1 MQKTSYRRWITLAII
16 SISGGV
22 SFDLAYL
29 RYIYQIPM
37 AKFMGFSN
45 TEIGLIMSTFGIT
58 AILLYAPSGVIADKF
73 SHRKM
78 ITAAML
84 ITGLLGL
91 VMATYP
97 PLWVMLVIQVAFAIT
112 TILMLWSVSI
122 KAASLL
128 GDHHEQGK
136 IMGWMEGLRGVGVMS
151 LAVFTMWA
159 FSRFAP
165 DDPSSLK
172 TVILIY
178 SMVYI
183 LLGLLCWFFVSDGP
197 RQCEEDVAQENN
209 AFRLIDIVSVL
220 RISTTWYCSLIIFG
234 VYTIY
239 AILSYSTNYLTEMYG
254 MTLVAASYMGIVIN
268 KIFRAMCGP
277 LGGLITTYSRIKSP
291 TRVIQI
297 LAVISTVTLGAL
309 LITNSNPPSVAV
321 GIGLILLLAFTCY
334 ASRGLYFACP
344 GEAKT
349 PTRIMGTTVGICSVI
364 GFLPDVFVYPVIGHW
379 QDSLPAEEAYRN
391 MWLMGLGAVCLV
403 IVFTFL
409 LSRKIRA
416 ASPEVAPV
424 TSPAQEVAGE

>member
-1 MQKTSYRRWITLAII
+1 MQHSPWRRWITLAII
-16 SISGGV
+16 SFSGGV

-58 AILLYAPSGVIADKF
+58 AIILYAPSGVIADKF

-78 ITAAML
+78 ITSAMI
-84 ITGLLGL
+84 ITGLLGFI
-91 VMATYP
+91 MATYP
-97 PLWVMLVIQVAFAIT
+97 PLWVMLLIQVAFAIT

-122 KAASLL
+122 KAASML
-128 GDHHEQGK
+128 GDSSEQGK

-165 DDPSSLK
+165 DDANSLK
-172 TVILIY
+172 TVIMIY
-178 SMVYI
+178 SVVYI
-183 LLGLLCWFFVSDGP
+183 LLGILCWFFVADGTSQNAPGAVADKKTFQLSDI
-197 RQCEEDVAQENN
+197 
-209 AFRLIDIVSVL
+209 LSVL

-254 MTLVAASYMGIVIN
+254 MSLVAASYMGIVIN
-268 KIFRAMCGP
+268 KIFRAFCGP
-277 LGGLITTYSRIKSP
+277 LGGIITTYSRVKSP

-297 LAVISTVTLGAL
+297 LSVVSALTLAAL
-309 LITNSNPPSVAV
+309 LATNSQPQSVAI

-344 GEAKT
+344 GEART
-349 PTRIMGTTVGICSVI
+349 PTFIMGTTVGICSVI
-364 GFLPDVFVYPVIGHW
+364 GFLPDVFVYPIVGHW
-379 QDSLPAEEAYRN
+379 QDTLPAAEAYRN
-391 MWLMGLGAVCLV
+391 MWMMGLCAVCMV
-403 IVFTFL
+403 IVFTL
-409 LSRKIRA
+409 LLFRKIKGEEQCR
-416 ASPEVAPV
+416 SI
-424 TSPAQEVAGE
+424 TSLE

>member
-1 MQKTSYRRWITLAII
+1 MQQHAYRRWITLAII
-16 SISGGV
+16 SFSGGV

-58 AILLYAPSGVIADKF
+58 AIILYAPSGVIADKF

-78 ITAAML
+78 ITFAMV

-91 VMATYP
+91 IMMTYP
-97 PLWVMLVIQVAFAIT
+97 PLWIMLLIQVAFAIT

-122 KAASLL
+122 KAASML
-128 GDHHEQGK
+128 GDRSEQGK

-165 DDPSSLK
+165 DDPDSLK

-178 SMVYI
+178 SVVYI
-183 LLGLLCWFFVSDGP
+183 ALGILCWFFVSDGIS
-197 RQCEEDVAQENN
+197 RARETTGQQKERFQ
-209 AFRLIDIVSVL
+209 LSDIVSVL
-220 RISTTWYCSLIIFG
+220 RISTTWYCSMIIFG

-254 MTLVAASYMGIVIN
+254 MSVVAASYMGIVIN

-291 TRVIQI
+291 TRVIQLLSAI
-297 LAVISTVTLGAL
+297 GAL
-309 LITNSNPPSVAV
+309 TLIALLATNSNPQSVAV
-321 GIGLILLLAFTCY
+321 GISLILLLGFTCY
-334 ASRGLYFACP
+334 AARGLYFACP

-349 PTRIMGTTVGICSVI
+349 PTFIMGTTVGICSVI
-364 GFLPDVFVYPVIGHW
+364 GFLPDVFVYPIVGHW
-379 QDSLPAEEAYRN
+379 QDTLPATEAYRN
-391 MWLMGLGAVCLV
+391 MWLMGLAAMGMV

-409 LSRKIRA
+409 LYRKIRA
-416 ASPEVAPV
+416 TEAPSGQASAA
-424 TSPAQEVAGE
+424 SQASGA